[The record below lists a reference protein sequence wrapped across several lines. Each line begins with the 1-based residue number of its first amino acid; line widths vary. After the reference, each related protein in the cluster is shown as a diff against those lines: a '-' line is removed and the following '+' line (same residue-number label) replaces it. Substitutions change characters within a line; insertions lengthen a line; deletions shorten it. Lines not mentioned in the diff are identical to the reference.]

1 MNRVNNLC
9 LTCHSLESTV
19 NSQGIVQMRQAFE
32 FVCEEIVLM
41 VNCHRKAQSAMG
53 STCAGDHELCKT
65 SS

>member
-1 MNRVNNLC
+1 M
-9 LTCHSLESTV
+9 

-41 VNCHRKAQSAMG
+41 MNCHRKAQSAMG